1 MLKSN
6 ENLQGGKNKKHSEMN
21 LDDHVRELV
30 GKHLSEKAA
39 EDKMKQTW
47 RMFWWTSLWK
57 SQRPRDHETTNGWL
71 WHPIIMSL
79 EPDDEEKGGRYVDG
93 KDAAD
98 QGPA

>member
-39 EDKMKQTW
+39 EDKMKQENVL
-47 RMFWWTSLWK
+47 MDISLEIPEA
-57 SQRPRDHETTNGWL
+57 QRPGIVDYGI
-71 WHPIIMSL
+71 PSL
-79 EPDDEEKGGRYVDG
+79 CL
-93 KDAAD
+93 
-98 QGPA
+98 

>member
-39 EDKMKQTW
+39 EDKINR
-47 RMFWWTSLWK
+47 RMF
-57 SQRPRDHETTNGWL
+57 
-71 WHPIIMSL
+71 
-79 EPDDEEKGGRYVDG
+79 
-93 KDAAD
+93 
-98 QGPA
+98 